1 MDNLDIMQQAIDKAK
16 DELSRAC
23 HFIDCGANAGIR
35 KMNSNKADWL
45 KWLIYL
51 AEKGLAEE
59 KILAEQLEEVKEE
72 DEDGGYTACKECSV
86 STEAKKLIDAKDAII
101 EDITARFKS
110 LQLSYDCEVEHRKA
124 IIESAKLDYIND
136 IIKLAHENCWLD
148 GNVLVCAVDSLE
160 RSMFEMTKE

>member
-101 EDITARFKS
+101 EDIKWLSMNHSRSRVDVAVYGSIDEFTNLYFKNVNTIEG
-110 LQLSYDCEVEHRKA
+110 LPYIKNTDVFKLCASY
-124 IIESAKLDYIND
+124 L
-136 IIKLAHENCWLD
+136 
-148 GNVLVCAVDSLE
+148 
-160 RSMFEMTKE
+160 